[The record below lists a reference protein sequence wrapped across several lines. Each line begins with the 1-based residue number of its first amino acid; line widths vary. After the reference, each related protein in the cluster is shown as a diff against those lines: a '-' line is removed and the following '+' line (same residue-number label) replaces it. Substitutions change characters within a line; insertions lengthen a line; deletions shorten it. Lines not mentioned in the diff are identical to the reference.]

1 MLRWLVRIAVWLGL
15 SLATAVVML
24 VLLWKAADLDYVA
37 DADGRLPEDE
47 ALVEGLA
54 DALGH
59 FGSEGPTYL
68 SFHGRIFPDD
78 LLAAMRARRSEV
90 ALLSCPPMSKRDRTC
105 AIGYRNASDD
115 GGGHMTLIDVTRVE
129 IPLWH
134 LAQIR
139 YSFYNGGGER
149 ILVKAFGKW
158 RIIHR
163 WDIHVLVTRILD
175 EDDGESSPDEAPQ
188 QLKVPRSDP

>member
-15 SLATAVVML
+15 SLTTAVVML
-24 VLLWKAADLDYVA
+24 VLLWKAADLDYIA
-37 DADGRLPEDE
+37 DADDHLPENE

-59 FGSEGPTYL
+59 FGREGPTYL
-68 SFHGRIFPDD
+68 SYYGRIFPDD
-78 LLAAMRARRSEV
+78 LLAALRKRRPEV
-90 ALLSCPPMSKRDRTC
+90 TLLSCPPTSKRDRTC

-115 GGGHMTLIDVTRVE
+115 GGGHMALIDVTRVE

-139 YSFYNGGGER
+139 YSSYNSGGER
-149 ILVKAFGKW
+149 LLLKAFNKW

-175 EDDGESSPDEAPQ
+175 EDDGESSPDEAPK
-188 QLKVPRSDP
+188 QLKVPGSGP